1 MSTTTF
7 EISEPDE
14 ALFKDPHV
22 TSATNPKASI
32 YKACCGKTICLHLNE
47 TKEEC
52 PFCRAS
58 YSGDKFIELINK
70 RVEDGD
76 AQAIDNLGC
85 YYKEG
90 KYGLPQDH
98 ARAMELWYR
107 AGELGYAFSYNN
119 IGIAYLTG
127 LGVERDIKKARHYL
141 ELAAIGGDAYSR
153 FTLGSLEEAEG
164 NMDKALRHHMVEVR
178 FGDNDSLTK
187 IKLLYSSGLATRDDY
202 ANALQAYQAYLDETK
217 SDNRDKAAI
226 KVK

>member
-1 MSTTTF
+1 MSVKYCQYYCNAACKKKNRKKHKKECEREMSTTTF

-76 AQAIDNLGC
+76 AQAG
-85 YYKEG
+85 
-90 KYGLPQDH
+90 
-98 ARAMELWYR
+98 
-107 AGELGYAFSYNN
+107 
-119 IGIAYLTG
+119 
-127 LGVERDIKKARHYL
+127 
-141 ELAAIGGDAYSR
+141 
-153 FTLGSLEEAEG
+153 
-164 NMDKALRHHMVEVR
+164 
-178 FGDNDSLTK
+178 
-187 IKLLYSSGLATRDDY
+187 
-202 ANALQAYQAYLDETK
+202 
-217 SDNRDKAAI
+217 
-226 KVK
+226 